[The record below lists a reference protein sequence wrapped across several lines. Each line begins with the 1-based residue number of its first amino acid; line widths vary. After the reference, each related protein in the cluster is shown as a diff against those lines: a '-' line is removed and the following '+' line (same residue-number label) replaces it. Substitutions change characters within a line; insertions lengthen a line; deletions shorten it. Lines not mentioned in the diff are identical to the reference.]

1 MKKLGEQIHLL
12 NSTHTDLGGIPHRT
26 DPATPVLPVVG
37 LRGGYQLEETDM
49 TLGQGLAEY
58 YRVNPGLSNPSTL
71 TDVKSAEYFHC
82 HDCTHVIF
90 GTHTGVIDEIV
101 NDLWT
106 IYGVQIR
113 LSQYAAGFY
122 ATAEGKKI
130 AKKFDIPETL
140 RATVK
145 SLRLFPE
152 VRRRGKA
159 MTQKW
164 PWVPPQGALDRPLV
178 DIRAEYGIQ
187 VFHAEAVLANG
198 H

>member
-1 MKKLGEQIHLL
+1 MEKLGKQSHELTPTQP
-12 NSTHTDLGGIPHRT
+12 DLGGKLPGTGPRE
-26 DPATPVLPVVG
+26 PAFPILG

-71 TDVKSAEYFHC
+71 TDNKSAEYFHC

-145 SLRLFPE
+145 SLRLMPE
-152 VRRRGKA
+152 IRRRGKA

-164 PWVPPQGALDRPLV
+164 PWVPPQDALDRPLV

-187 VFHAEAVLANG
+187 VFHAEAVLAHG
-198 H
+198 R